1 MGLLPLVTLIA
12 IVPVTLLLA
21 VSFFILF
28 VIRKIDTKGLKVF
41 GYVITL
47 FLWISAVVLF
57 FSGISAMSAAKKIS
71 SMIPKMR
78 RSQLLP
84 GMMGGQLPGMMGGQ
98 LPGMMGGQM
107 PDMPKSDKNPASK

>member
-47 FLWISAVVLF
+47 FLWISAV
-57 FSGISAMSAAKKIS
+57 SAAKKIS